1 MPLTILRVQK
11 EPFDSSV
18 ETAALLAGRRDIGA
32 LVSFTGLCRDEG
44 GALSALEI
52 EHYPRMAE
60 EEIDRVITEAYAR
73 WPLAGV
79 LVIHRSGVI
88 RPGEPIVLVATA
100 SEHRGEA
107 FAAAE
112 FLMDYLK
119 TRAPFWKK
127 RHGGGQE
134 GNTAGD
140 WVAAN
145 AKDDAAAEKWRS

>member
-1 MPLTILRVQK
+1 MPLMILRVQK
-11 EPFDSSV
+11 EPFDSSA
-18 ETAALLAGRRDIGA
+18 ETAALLAGRSDIGA

-60 EEIDRVITEAYAR
+60 EEIGRVVEAACAR

-79 LVIHRSGVI
+79 LVIHRCGLI

-127 RHGGGQE
+127 QHGGGQE
-134 GNTAGD
+134 GNAPGD
-140 WVAAN
+140 WVAAK
-145 AKDDAAAEKWRS
+145 AKDDAAAEKWRG